1 MEYQEGGQALIIAVR
16 ICAQSVRSLCA
27 CAQTSVEVLG
37 LFLFA
42 HSNAHRLLC
51 SPLRTDV
58 CAHPHRC
65 AQTSVRIC
73 ARLCASVR
81 MRTDVGAH
89 RMRTEC
95 AQPFYSVRICA
106 HSVRMRTTT
115 ICCAQCA
122 QPLRTAILCCAQS
135 VRILCA
141 CSQTSVRSAQTLAVR
156 SLCALRTDGCGSF
169 TPCLCAAHRLRTDA
183 HSLSTLLLREDMIFW
198 EKCNQVDTVCF
209 CS

>member
-1 MEYQEGGQALIIAVR
+1 M
-16 ICAQSVRSLCA
+16 
-27 CAQTSVEVLG
+27 
-37 LFLFA
+37 
-42 HSNAHRLLC
+42 
-51 SPLRTDV
+51 RTD
-58 CAHPHRC
+58 CFAHRC
-65 AQTSVRIC
+65 AQTSVRILTAAHRRLCASVRVC

-156 SLCALRTDGCGSF
+156 ILCALRTDGCGSF
-169 TPCLCAAHRLRTDA
+169 TPCLCAAHSLRTDA
-183 HSLSTLLLREDMIFW
+183 HSLSTLLTQPTHS
-198 EKCNQVDTVCF
+198 NQPTKLKQLTK
-209 CS
+209 